1 MSRASASRCTDTSR
15 FSRSTSC
22 SGIRAISSPPLK
34 NLSSAFLI
42 PRTVCKIILYV
53 LLRQRLSKIT
63 LYTAPMPKRATITK
77 PPLDYDGETIGQRL
91 ARLRKQ
97 RGYTQVELAEK
108 IGTRQALITAY
119 ETDRRALSA
128 EMAVRFAVA
137 MELSTDEL
145 LHPKIRKKSAA
156 KPSLKVMRRMEQIE
170 QLPENKQSFIL
181 TALDSLLRGAA
192 AR

>member
-1 MSRASASRCTDTSR
+1 MPKKA
-15 FSRSTSC
+15 
-22 SGIRAISSPPLK
+22 AIS
-34 NLSSAFLI
+34 
-42 PRTVCKIILYV
+42 
-53 LLRQRLSKIT
+53 
-63 LYTAPMPKRATITK
+63 K

>member
-1 MSRASASRCTDTSR
+1 MPKKA
-15 FSRSTSC
+15 
-22 SGIRAISSPPLK
+22 AIS
-34 NLSSAFLI
+34 
-42 PRTVCKIILYV
+42 
-53 LLRQRLSKIT
+53 
-63 LYTAPMPKRATITK
+63 K

-128 EMAVRFAVA
+128 EMAVRFAVSL
-137 MELSTDEL
+137 EVSTDEL
-145 LHPKIRKKSAA
+145 LHPNIKKKSAT

-170 QLPENKQSFIL
+170 QLPESKQSFIL
-181 TALDSLLRGAA
+181 TALDSLLRGAT

>member
-1 MSRASASRCTDTSR
+1 
-15 FSRSTSC
+15 
-22 SGIRAISSPPLK
+22 
-34 NLSSAFLI
+34 
-42 PRTVCKIILYV
+42 
-53 LLRQRLSKIT
+53 
-63 LYTAPMPKRATITK
+63 MPKRATITM
-77 PPLDYDGETIGQRL
+77 PPLDYDGETVGQRL

-137 MELSTDEL
+137 LEVSTDEL
-145 LHPKIRKKSAA
+145 LHPNIKKKSTA
-156 KPSLKVMRRMEQIE
+156 KPSLKVMRRLEQIE
-170 QLPENKQSFIL
+170 KLPENKQSFIL
-181 TALDSLLRGAA
+181 SALDSMLRGAT

>member
-1 MSRASASRCTDTSR
+1 
-15 FSRSTSC
+15 
-22 SGIRAISSPPLK
+22 
-34 NLSSAFLI
+34 
-42 PRTVCKIILYV
+42 
-53 LLRQRLSKIT
+53 
-63 LYTAPMPKRATITK
+63 MPKRATITK

-108 IGTRQALITAY
+108 IGSRQALITAY

-137 MELSTDEL
+137 MEVSTDEL
-145 LHPKIRKKSAA
+145 LHPKIRKKSTAQ
-156 KPSLKVMRRMEQIE
+156 PSLKVMRRMEQIE

-181 TALDSLLRGAA
+181 TALDSLLRGAV

>member
-1 MSRASASRCTDTSR
+1 
-15 FSRSTSC
+15 
-22 SGIRAISSPPLK
+22 
-34 NLSSAFLI
+34 
-42 PRTVCKIILYV
+42 
-53 LLRQRLSKIT
+53 
-63 LYTAPMPKRATITK
+63 MPKRATITK

-91 ARLRKQ
+91 ARQRKQ

-137 MELSTDEL
+137 LEVSTDEL
-145 LHPKIRKKSAA
+145 LHPNIKKKSTT

-181 TALDSLLRGAA
+181 TALDSLLRGAV

>member
-1 MSRASASRCTDTSR
+1 
-15 FSRSTSC
+15 
-22 SGIRAISSPPLK
+22 
-34 NLSSAFLI
+34 
-42 PRTVCKIILYV
+42 
-53 LLRQRLSKIT
+53 
-63 LYTAPMPKRATITK
+63 MPKKATITK

-91 ARLRKQ
+91 ARLRKE

-137 MELSTDEL
+137 LEVSTDEL
-145 LHPKIRKKSAA
+145 LHPNVKKKSTA
-156 KPSLKVMRRMEQIE
+156 KPSLKVMRRLEQIE
-170 QLPENKQSFIL
+170 KLPENKQSFIL
-181 TALDSLLRGAA
+181 SALDSMLRGAT

>member
-1 MSRASASRCTDTSR
+1 
-15 FSRSTSC
+15 
-22 SGIRAISSPPLK
+22 
-34 NLSSAFLI
+34 
-42 PRTVCKIILYV
+42 
-53 LLRQRLSKIT
+53 
-63 LYTAPMPKRATITK
+63 MPKRATITK
-77 PPLDYDGETIGQRL
+77 PPLDYDGENIGQRL